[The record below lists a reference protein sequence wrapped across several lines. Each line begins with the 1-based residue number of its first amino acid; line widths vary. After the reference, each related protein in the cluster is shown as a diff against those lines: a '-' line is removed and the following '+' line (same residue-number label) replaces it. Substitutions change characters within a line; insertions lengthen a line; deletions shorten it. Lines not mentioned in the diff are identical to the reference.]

1 MMYSHP
7 NKPLEVHIKGVL
19 KKYERNSSLPL
30 GRLAVL
36 FHDLGKLNPNFQ
48 KKILG
53 QKANGYTHHSYL
65 SVVAF
70 YSFILK
76 NRTEFCN
83 YLGITSDAELRVKI
97 WQIMSIIAHHHG
109 NLPDLSAIL
118 NKDEIKDAGNFSNE
132 NTIEASELLTQILDF
147 EFTGFKTEY
156 NEKELRRFT
165 NFDSIKQGSLWQ
177 QNALKNFLDTQFTF
191 ASLIEADKRDAG
203 DNEIYLIQER
213 LDSCNTNLQSRLE
226 NKFIAIDTSINP
238 SDLNRVRTAI
248 RKEAETNVTIAL
260 KSEKRIFSLP
270 APTGAGKT
278 YTLLAV
284 AKKILAHDPNLG
296 ISYILPF
303 LSITDQVEN
312 ILKELDIECLPI
324 SSKSENEKL
333 DEAQVQYEL
342 NPTTENL
349 DHLLKQSFAEN
360 TFDHPFIITTF
371 VQFFETLVSNKNST
385 LLKLPNF
392 SNRIFLIDEI
402 QALPPRLYIFFAAY
416 LEAFCKEH
424 NAYVVFSTGT
434 MPKFNF
440 PDKTYS
446 EERKLINP
454 KELFVSYM
462 ENCIAEIVS
471 PSTYFSK
478 DVFNR
483 YRIDWI
489 SEDDIHYQDLIDHI
503 KKQEQSCLVILN
515 TIADTKYVYKEL
527 KDDFQH
533 IILLNTHFV
542 VQDRKD
548 KIDEIKKLLKEGEQV
563 IVISTQLIEAGV
575 DIDFPVVYRDL
586 CPMPSLIQSAGRC
599 NRNKLIEYGQ
609 VNLFTLKDEN
619 GKRSSE
625 MIYRYEAKD
634 FIRFCKS
641 EITNGTYEKDLFS
654 IQDHFFEKIK
664 NELTVGDFVWDVDR
678 FGNEKK
684 ENFVEC
690 INNGSF
696 EKVGRFKLIIESQ
709 FGETYQYF
717 IPENEDDK
725 RYDELLRLSSSQKDC
740 NNLKERFALKISIES
755 ALKQIS
761 SRLLTVRI
769 KKGQVAPPFSNE
781 EQLFGIRVLSE
792 LDKYSKEEGIELGIE
807 NCFL

>member
-19 KKYERNSSLPL
+19 KKYERNSSLPF

-53 QKANGYTHHSYL
+53 QSTDGYTHHSYL
-65 SVVAF
+65 SVIAF

-76 NRTEFCN
+76 NKTAFCN
-83 YLGITSDAELRVKI
+83 YLHITDDIELKVKI
-97 WQIMSIIAHHHG
+97 WQIISIIAHHHG

-118 NKDEIKDAGNFSNE
+118 SKDEVEIAGKFVNE
-132 NTIEASELLTQILDF
+132 NAVEVSSFLPKILDF
-147 EFTGFKTEY
+147 DFADFKTEY
-156 NEKELRRFT
+156 NDRQLKAFT
-165 NFDSIKQGSLWQ
+165 AFEPIKQGVLWQ
-177 QNALKNFLDTQFTF
+177 QKALRNFMNMQFAF

-203 DNEIYLIQER
+203 DNEVYLIQER
-213 LDSCNTNLQSRLE
+213 LVSCNTNLQERLKS
-226 NKFIAIDTSINP
+226 KFTAIDTSTNP
-238 SDLNRVRTAI
+238 SELNKVRTAI
-248 RKEAETNVTIAL
+248 RKEAEKNVGIAL
-260 KSEKRIFSLP
+260 KSGNRIFSLP

-278 YTLLAV
+278 FTLLAV
-284 AKKILAHDPNLG
+284 AKKILAHDSNLG

-303 LSITDQVEN
+303 LSITDQVED
-312 ILKELDIECLPI
+312 ILKELGIECLPI
-324 SSKSENEKL
+324 SSKSENELL
-333 DEAQVQYEL
+333 DKTQLEYEL

-349 DHLLKQSFAEN
+349 NNLLKQSFAEN
-360 TFDHPFIITTF
+360 TFDHPFILTTF

-446 EERKLINP
+446 DERKLKDP
-454 KELFVSYM
+454 KELFVSYK
-462 ENCIAEIVS
+462 ENCIADIVD
-471 PSTYFSK
+471 PSSYFTK

-489 SEDDIHYQDLIDHI
+489 SQDDINYQDLIAHV
-503 KKQEQSCLVILN
+503 KEQNQSCLVILN

-527 KDDFQH
+527 KNQFQY

-548 KIDEIKKLLKEGEQV
+548 KIEKIKKLLKEKEQV

-575 DIDFPVVYRDL
+575 DVDFPVVYRDL
-586 CPMPSLIQSAGRC
+586 CPLPSLIQSAGRC

-609 VNLFTLKDEN
+609 VYLFSLKDEN
-619 GKRSSE
+619 GKKSSE
-625 MIYRYEAKD
+625 MIYRKEAKD
-634 FIRFCKS
+634 FIQFCKS
-641 EITNGTYEKDLFS
+641 EIKDGTYEKDLFI
-654 IQDHFFEKIK
+654 IQGHFFEKIK
-664 NELTVGDFVWDVDR
+664 NELTIGDFVWDIDR

-684 ENFVEC
+684 ENFIEC
-690 INNGSF
+690 INYGSF
-696 EKVGRFKLIIESQ
+696 EKVGRFRLIVESQ

-717 IPENEDDK
+717 VPENEDDK
-725 RYDELLRLSSSQKDC
+725 RYEELLRLSSSKNDYKA
-740 NNLKERFALKISIES
+740 LKERLALKISIDS

-761 SRLLTVRI
+761 NRLLTVRI
-769 KKGQVAPPFSNE
+769 KQGQTPPLFSNE
-781 EQLFGIRVLSE
+781 DQLFGIRVLSE
-792 LDKYSKEEGIELGIE
+792 LTQYSKEEGIELGIE